1 MPLPVFIALAGG
13 VAGFLSGLLGIGGG
27 IVMVPLLFWIF
38 PKWGLPQNV
47 AVPMALGTSLAS
59 AVCFTLSG
67 ALGHWK
73 RGAIDWKRVPWLV
86 SGGVVG
92 AAIGSTAAT
101 WVEGAVVKKAFAL
114 LLLFAFYRMTLAP
127 TPKRG
132 EAQAPPRRPGVF
144 TFVGLATG
152 LVSAFFGVGGGIV
165 AVSLMVLAFRFPTL
179 EAVATS
185 SAIIPAIA
193 GTGAL
198 GYIYHGWNRPGLP
211 PWSLGYVN
219 LMAWVLLVSGGLAAS
234 QLGVWASHRID
245 GTRLRRVFGVLLL
258 FVAVKLILG

>member
-1 MPLPVFIALAGG
+1 MPLPIFIALAGG

-27 IVMVPLLFWIF
+27 IIMVPLLFFIF
-38 PKWGLPQNV
+38 PRWGLPQET
-47 AVPMALGTSLAS
+47 AIPLALGTSLA
-59 AVCFTLSG
+59 AATCFTLSG

-73 RGAIDWKRVPWLV
+73 RGTIDWARVPWLV
-86 SGGVVG
+86 AGGVVG
-92 AAIGSTAAT
+92 AVVGSSLAL
-101 WVEGAVVKKAFAL
+101 WVGGPVVKKAFAF
-114 LLLFAFYRMTLAP
+114 LLLFAFYRMTLSP
-127 TPKRG
+127 VKEKG
-132 EAQAPPRRPGVF
+132 GKAPPRGRWSFLVI
-144 TFVGLATG
+144 GLATG

-165 AVSLMVLAFRFPTL
+165 AVSLMVLVFRFPIL

-198 GYIYHGWNRPGLP
+198 SYVIHGWGKPGLP

-219 LMAWVLLVSGGLAAS
+219 MLAWGLLVSVGVVAS
-234 QLGVWASHRID
+234 QVGVWVGHRVE
-245 GTRLRRVFGVLLL
+245 GAKLRRVFGVLLL